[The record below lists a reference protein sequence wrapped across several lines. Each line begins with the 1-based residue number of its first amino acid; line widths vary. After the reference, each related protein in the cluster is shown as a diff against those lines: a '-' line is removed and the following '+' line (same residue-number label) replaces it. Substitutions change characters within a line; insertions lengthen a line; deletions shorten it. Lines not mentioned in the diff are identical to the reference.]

1 MCSSFAVTMPE
12 LGVAEFPPKLVPDGS
27 DFHSG
32 RGFWSVLNRVN
43 HPRRSQE
50 QHHNDQDRNDG
61 PGQFDLCTTVY
72 LRRLFVA
79 LAGVAWNLANEY
91 TSKVKTTTNMIP
103 VMESTNMD
111 RSKMD
116 LAGVDSGAK
125 MFSRPVEGA
134 AVSAAN
140 AADTER
146 ISSTMI

>member
-1 MCSSFAVTMPE
+1 MAVTSTAD
-12 LGVAEFPPKLVPDGS
+12 GGSGASWTVWITRAVARNNTTTIRIGMMVQASSICVLPYTCAGS
-27 DFHSG
+27 LS
-32 RGFWSVLNRVN
+32 
-43 HPRRSQE
+43 
-50 QHHNDQDRNDG
+50 
-61 PGQFDLCTTVY
+61 
-72 LRRLFVA
+72 A

-146 ISSTMI
+146 NSSTMI